1 MKILNFGS
9 LNLDH
14 QYQVEHFVQPG
25 QTLAASTVTTGC
37 GGKGLNQSIAL
48 ARAGAHVWQGGC
60 IGQEGAPLAALL
72 QKNGVD
78 ISCLRQV
85 DVPQG
90 HAIIQRDKNG
100 ENCILLFGGSN
111 RAVTPGQIR
120 QTLDAFGPGDMLVL
134 QNEIN
139 GLPELLEGGHAR
151 GMTVVLNPSPCEES
165 LARLDLSYVDWLIL
179 NEGEAYQISGADSPD
194 AAWQALHRRWPNM
207 RVVLTLGSAGSLLF
221 TEQETLQQPA
231 CRVQAADTTGA
242 GDTFTGYFLAC
253 LARGDALQHCL
264 AVASKAAALSVMK
277 KGAADSIP
285 TWEEVQAAQRSV
297 Y

>member
-60 IGQEGAPLAALL
+60 IGREGVPLAALL

-111 RAVTPGQIR
+111 RAVTPDQIR
-120 QTLDAFGPGDMLVL
+120 QTLKAFGPGDMLVL

-151 GMTVVLNPSPCEES
+151 GMTVVLNPSPCEDS
-165 LARLDLSYVDWLIL
+165 LARLDLSAVDWLIL
-179 NEGEAYQISGADSPD
+179 NEGEAYQISGADTPD
-194 AAWQALHRRWPNM
+194 AAWQTLHRRWPNM
-207 RVVLTLGSAGSLLF
+207 RVVLTLGAAGSLLF

-231 CRVQAADTTGA
+231 CRVHAADTTGA

-253 LARGDALQHCL
+253 LARGDVLQHCL

-285 TWEEVQAAQRSV
+285 TWEEVQATELPV